1 MPRVLFT
8 FRSHQAPPRGKA
20 AGALVRGLLLSTIGI
35 AALGC
40 AEDPVA
46 PTDPATPAHPDGAVT
61 VAATYMI
68 KDLGTL
74 GGAYSEAKAINNVG
88 RVVGLSDLTSGKRHA
103 FLWHAGVME
112 DLGALGGG
120 LSQALAIND
129 SGVVVGSSTMSSGA
143 WRAVRWK
150 KGVKTNLGTLGGRN
164 SEATGINLAGVIVGW
179 SETSSGKRHAFIW
192 RNGVMT
198 DLGALAGGYSQASGI
213 NRYGRVVGWSSASSG
228 RNHAVAW
235 KNGVLQD
242 LGTHG
247 RISSVAAAINDKG
260 QIAGTLG
267 PRLDAEGAEL
277 EESTPFLFYQ
287 GTWTVFGTGQLSS
300 EARAINVGGIIV
312 GQDEDPRDDFAN
324 AEAWLRENGVVQQL
338 PELIDGHSGANG
350 VNQYGTIVGL
360 GKKTSNGQ
368 SHAVLWRRQ

>member
-1 MPRVLFT
+1 MPRTLFS
-8 FRSHQAPPRGKA
+8 FRCAPPRGKYA
-20 AGALVRGLLLSTIGI
+20 SALARGLLLGTIGI

-40 AEDPVA
+40 AEDPAA
-46 PTDPATPAHPDGAVT
+46 PTGLAATAHPDDAIT
-61 VAATYMI
+61 ATTYAI
-68 KDLGTL
+68 RDLGTL
-74 GGAYSEAKAINNVG
+74 GGGFSEAMAINNFG
-88 RVVGLSDLTSGKRHA
+88 RVVGLSDLASGKRHA

-112 DLGALGGG
+112 DLGALAGGQ
-120 LSQALAIND
+120 SKALAIND
-129 SGVVVGSSTMSSGA
+129 SGVVVGSSTVLSGA

-192 RNGVMT
+192 RNGAMT

-213 NRYGRVVGWSSASSG
+213 NRYGRVVGLSRAASG
-228 RNHAVAW
+228 RNHAVVW
-235 KNGVLQD
+235 KNGVMTD

-247 RISSVAAAINDKG
+247 RRSTVASAINDKG
-260 QIAGTLG
+260 QIVGTLG
-267 PRLDAEGAEL
+267 PRLDAEGGEL
-277 EESTPFLFYQ
+277 EVTTPFLFYQ

-300 EARAINVGGIIV
+300 EARAINAGGIIV

-324 AEAWLRENGVVQQL
+324 ADAWVRENGVVQQL
-338 PELIDGHSGANG
+338 PELSDGHSGASG
-350 VNQYGTIVGL
+350 INQYGTIVGSS
-360 GKKTSNGQ
+360 KKTSDGQ